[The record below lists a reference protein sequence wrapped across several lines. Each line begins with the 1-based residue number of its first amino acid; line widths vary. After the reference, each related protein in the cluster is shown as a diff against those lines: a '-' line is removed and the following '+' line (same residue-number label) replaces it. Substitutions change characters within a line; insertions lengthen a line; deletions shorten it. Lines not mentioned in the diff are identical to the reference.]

1 MRKEEKIYDVL
12 GEMLYVVA
20 MADGVIQKEEK
31 DALEKFF
38 GNHAQ
43 GEDVVWSFEYEESHK
58 SNIEEI
64 YEKVIDFCHTYGP
77 SPVYVEFIDAMK
89 VIAEAA
95 DGINEQES
103 EFINSFSADLLERF
117 QRDADKLLESKDEEF

>member
-1 MRKEEKIYDVL
+1 MKKEEKIYDVL

-31 DALEKFF
+31 DALQIFF
-38 GNHAQ
+38 KNHSQ
-43 GEDVVWSFEYEESHK
+43 GEDVLWSFTYEESHM
-58 SNIEEI
+58 SDIDII
-64 YEKVIDFCHTYGP
+64 YNKVIDFCHNFGP

-95 DGINEQES
+95 NGIDDTES
-103 EFINSFSADLLERF
+103 VIIDSFSKDLLARF
-117 QRDADKLLESKDEEF
+117 QRDADKLLAREDD